1 MINNMNALIS
11 LRPGAEW
18 EWLDNDTNYEDY
30 SKLTWLDSTPQPS
43 EVEITTKKAE
53 LEAAVPMK
61 MLRSIRTQ
69 LLKDSD
75 WTSLPDNSLSSEKKT
90 EWATYRQE
98 LRDLPSTVSPQ
109 LDSKGT
115 LINVTWPTQP
125 A

>member
-1 MINNMNALIS
+1 MNALIS

-125 A
+125 D

>member
-125 A
+125 D